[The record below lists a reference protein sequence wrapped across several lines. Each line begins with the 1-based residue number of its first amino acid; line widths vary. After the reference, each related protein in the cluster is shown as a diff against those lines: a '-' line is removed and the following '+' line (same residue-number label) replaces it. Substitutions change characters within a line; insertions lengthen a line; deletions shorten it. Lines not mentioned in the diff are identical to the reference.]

1 MKIAHKLILTATVA
15 ALPLLAAGPAAA
27 HSAAPGVYKI
37 DPVHS
42 YAFFTS
48 THLGVSK
55 FTGRFN
61 KLTGEVTA
69 DGQGAG
75 NKVAA
80 EIDITSVDTGFADRD
95 KHLKSPDFFA
105 AAQYPKARFESTK
118 VSFDAKGEGSL
129 AGNLTLHGVTK
140 PITFK
145 LQHVG
150 AGKDPW
156 GGYRSGY
163 VATTTLK
170 RSDFGMNFMLDG
182 LSDAVDLTLNIET
195 IKQ

>member
-1 MKIAHKLILTATVA
+1 MKTLDRLILTATAA

-27 HSAAPGVYKI
+27 HSAASGQYKI
-37 DPVHS
+37 DPTHS
-42 YAFFTS
+42 YAFFTV
-48 THLGVSK
+48 THLGVSR
-55 FTGRFN
+55 FTGRFD

-69 DGQGAG
+69 DGTGAG

-80 EIDITSVDTGFADRD
+80 EIDIASVDTGFAERD

-140 PITFK
+140 PVTFK

-150 AGKDPW
+150 AGQDPW

-170 RSDFGMNFMLDG
+170 RSDFGMSFMLDG
-182 LSDAVDLTLNIET
+182 LSDAVELTLNIET

>member
-1 MKIAHKLILTATVA
+1 MKTFNKLILTATAA
-15 ALPLLAAGPAAA
+15 ALPVLAAGPAAA
-27 HSAAPGVYKI
+27 HSADPGQYKI
-37 DPVHS
+37 DPTHS
-42 YAFFTS
+42 YAFFTV
-48 THLGVSK
+48 THLGVSH
-55 FTGRFN
+55 FTGRFD
-61 KLTGEVTA
+61 KLTGSVTA
-69 DGQGAG
+69 DGTGAG

-80 EIDITSVDTGFADRD
+80 EIDIASVDTGFADRD

-105 AAQYPKARFESTK
+105 AAQFPKAKFESTK
-118 VSFDAKGEGSL
+118 VSFDAKGEGTL

-140 PITFK
+140 PVTFK

-163 VATTTLK
+163 VASTTLK
-170 RSDFGMNFMLDG
+170 RSDYGMNFMLDG
-182 LSDAVDLTLNIET
+182 LSDAVELTLNIET

>member
-1 MKIAHKLILTATVA
+1 MKTLNRLILTATVA
-15 ALPLLAAGPAAA
+15 ALPLLGAGSAAA
-27 HSAAPGVYKI
+27 ESAQPGVYKI

-42 YAFFTS
+42 YAFFTI
-48 THLGVSK
+48 THLGVSR
-55 FTGRFN
+55 FTGRFD
-61 KLTGEVTA
+61 KLSGEVTIA
-69 DGQGAG
+69 PGAS
-75 NKVAA
+75 KVAA
-80 EIDITSVDTGFADRD
+80 DMDITSVDTGFEDRD

-105 AAQYPKARFESTK
+105 AAQYPKAKFESTK
-118 VSFDAKGEGSL
+118 VVLDAKGEGSL

-140 PITFK
+140 PVTFK
-145 LQHVG
+145 LQHIG

-163 VATTTLK
+163 VATTTVK
-170 RSDFGMNFMLDG
+170 RSDFGMTFMLDG